1 MMKCDMCFDRTSIG
15 KKPMCATVCPSQAL
29 YYGTAEEIERLR
41 VEKPINEFQFG
52 NQTVRTKV
60 RLMSAPSSARLDFD
74 VMSFMP
80 ETDNQVPEIT
90 ELVVWGG

>member
-1 MMKCDMCFDRTSIG
+1 MMKCDMCFDRTSVG

-29 YYGTAEEIERLR
+29 YYGRAEDIERMR

-52 NQTVRTKV
+52 SQAVRTKV
-60 RLMSAPSSARLDFD
+60 WLMSAPSSDRLEFD
-74 VMSFMP
+74 VASFMP
-80 ETDNQVPEIT
+80 DSQIPDVT

>member
-1 MMKCDMCFDRTSIG
+1 MCFDRTSIG

-29 YYGTAEEIERLR
+29 YFGSAEDIERMR
-41 VEKPINEFQFG
+41 VEKPINEFKFG

-60 RLMSAPSSARLDFD
+60 HLMSSPATDQLEFD

-80 ETDNQVPEIT
+80 TDDQVPDIT
-90 ELVVWGG
+90 ELVLWGDSR